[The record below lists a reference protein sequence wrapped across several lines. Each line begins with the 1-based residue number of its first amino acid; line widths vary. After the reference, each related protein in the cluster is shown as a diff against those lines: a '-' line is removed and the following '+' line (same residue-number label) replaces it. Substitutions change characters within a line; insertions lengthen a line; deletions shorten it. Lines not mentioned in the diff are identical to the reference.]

1 MEAQACFLAPSNASV
16 LCGHCMKVIE
26 TYRVSGRGVLGDH
39 GTTQQQQQQGS
50 LRKERSRE
58 AYKEVKALLRMLTHV
73 SSVDADVTA
82 SSSLDSGP
90 NSEKLSEAAER
101 GGSMRGGSSRGGGA
115 FAGVFGPGGA
125 GIAGMGG
132 GIGGMGGGVAAGGN
146 GDGVAFSLAQLQQN
160 PNAEPIDVPTV
171 VLLGLDL
178 VLPLLTE
185 ELLTFPKL
193 CHQYFTLLA
202 HMLEAYP
209 RKVVNL
215 HPQTFKTLMR
225 TLEFGV
231 THLDLEIGA
240 ESFAALAGLA
250 AFHHREVGKHGHG
263 AGLGAHNAPGTG
275 DGDTSGGVLSH
286 LMKVSISH
294 GTRSAVLITAPL

>member
-1 MEAQACFLAPSNASV
+1 
-16 LCGHCMKVIE
+16 
-26 TYRVSGRGVLGDH
+26 
-39 GTTQQQQQQGS
+39 
-50 LRKERSRE
+50 
-58 AYKEVKALLRMLTHV
+58 
-73 SSVDADVTA
+73 
-82 SSSLDSGP
+82 
-90 NSEKLSEAAER
+90 
-101 GGSMRGGSSRGGGA
+101 
-115 FAGVFGPGGA
+115 
-125 GIAGMGG
+125 
-132 GIGGMGGGVAAGGN
+132 MGGGVAAGGN

-250 AFHHREVGKHGHG
+250 TFHHREVGKHGHG

-286 LMKVSISH
+286 LMKVSINRLLFEDASAALAEPAADALLPLMLCEQLAFSQVADELLQ
-294 GTRSAVLITAPL
+294 GLASDTRAHAAVTAALRNLTTGGGLTDRVDRANKRRFRRNVNAFVLDVRAFVRKN